1 MADQTTRKEVRRI
14 IANYIE
20 RHGEETLASIAIKFR
35 CSVQSIAGICKEF
48 GISRRP
54 RIGVNNLTT
63 HMKDS
68 QESSQQAELNN

>member
-63 HMKDS
+63 HMEDS
-68 QESSQQAELNN
+68 HESSQQAELNN